1 MFIDSDRGTWNL
13 DPNLLEDEL
22 KRRTASGETMPK
34 ALIVTHIYGQPAE
47 MDSIVSICDKYGVS
61 IIEDAAESLGASF
74 DGKQTGAFGRC
85 GIFFLL
91 MPIRSSLPAA
101 VEYWLV
107 MMLS

>member
-74 DGKQTGAFGRC
+74 DGKQTGGFRQMRH
-85 GIFFLL
+85 FFLL